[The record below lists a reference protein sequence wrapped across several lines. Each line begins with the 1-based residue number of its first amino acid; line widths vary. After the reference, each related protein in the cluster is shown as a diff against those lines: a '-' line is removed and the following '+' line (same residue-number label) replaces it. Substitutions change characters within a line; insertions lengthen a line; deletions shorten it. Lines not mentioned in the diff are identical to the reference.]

1 VKALKRRRTRLRI
14 AATYVIV
21 CLLAVTLILDLP
33 RLLRPGAVTTLAPT
47 GTADATQTSEHGW
60 RWLNDSVMKTILNAV
75 IPGLAGGNGGETADN
90 DRVSALFSLLT
101 GATPRDPKTLL
112 SMQIPLLAG
121 VVMPTADDEQPTAT
135 PGDGT
140 TTPADD
146 PVEPP
151 ETGEPTTP
159 VEPEAPTQPEVVTPA
174 DRDPVVSG
182 KPIIAVYATHS
193 RESYLPEVRKINPK
207 AVAADA
213 FSRNMDLT
221 TMALGTE
228 LAKTLSDR
236 YSIGSVMSQ
245 TVHDATSR
253 GGAYVQSLKTAQT
266 FLKTYPTIKLICD
279 VHRDSALHSAT
290 TVRIDG
296 LDTARILLVVGS
308 NQTLKHPN
316 WKKNY
321 DFAKTIAAKMEKMYP
336 GLSRGVVVK
345 TDRFNQHVS
354 AGSLI
359 YEIGGVDNTL
369 EEGKR
374 SVRLLAAV
382 LADLVKNKQ
391 YPK

>member
-1 VKALKRRRTRLRI
+1 MKALKRRRTRLRI

-33 RLLRPGAVTTLAPT
+33 HLLRPGTVATLAPN
-47 GTADATQTSEHGW
+47 GTADATQSSGGGS
-60 RWLNDSVMKTILNAV
+60 RWLSDSLMKTILDAV
-75 IPGLAGGNGGETADN
+75 IPGLAGGNGGETADT

-121 VVMPTADDEQPTAT
+121 VVMPATDDEQPTTT
-135 PGDGT
+135 PSDG
-140 TTPADD
+140 TTPADE
-146 PVEPP
+146 PAEPP

-159 VEPEAPTQPEVVTPA
+159 TEPETPTQPEVVTPA

-182 KPIIAVYATHS
+182 KPIVAVYATHS
-193 RESYLPEVRKINPK
+193 RESYLPEVRKTNPK

-213 FSRNMDLT
+213 FSRNMDVT

-228 LAKTLSDR
+228 LAKTLSDK

-253 GGAYVQSLKTAQT
+253 GGAYVESLKTAQT

-290 TVRIDG
+290 TARIDG
-296 LDTARILLVVGS
+296 LDTARILIVVGS

-316 WKKNY
+316 WKQNY
-321 DFAKTIAAKMEKMYP
+321 DFAKIVAAKMEKMYP
-336 GLSRGVVVK
+336 GLLRGVKVQ
-345 TDRFNQHVS
+345 TGRYNQHLC

-359 YEIGGVDNTL
+359 YEVGGVDNTL

-382 LADLVKNKQ
+382 LADLVKSKQ